1 MRRSFLVGLAVILL
15 AIAAWAIAQKR
26 VVLSIDGD
34 WWDANGEPL
43 GFARPVNGK
52 CVFGQGGSLQVA
64 DAGTKAAQTFVYEK
78 LGNQCPCG
86 ERPAHIPRNARCVE
100 ARIGPGHSGTTEA
113 SASGA
118 GTLGKIFDWLMRNP
132 QMYVVAAARG
142 IEDDPLEAVVP
153 LAGSEVDLA
162 ASLQSLPKG
171 AYAIRLVPVDG
182 AGALRGK
189 LAWAGAGAG
198 KASIAGIAPGLYKL
212 SAAVEG
218 GESESAQAWVLIS
231 APATYAADA
240 KEFHEAAE
248 TTRNWRDRVDESGK
262 RAVLRAC
269 LALLAGAGKSQ

>member
-1 MRRSFLVGLAVILL
+1 MRRSFLVGLAVMLL

-52 CVFGQGGSLQVA
+52 CVFGQSGSLQVA

-78 LGNQCPCG
+78 MGSQCPCS

-100 ARIGPGHSGTTEA
+100 ARIGPEHTGATEA
-113 SASGA
+113 SALGA
-118 GTLGKIFDWLMRNP
+118 GTLGKIFDWLVRNP

-171 AYAIRLVPVDG
+171 PYTISLGPVNGGAALTAKLGWTGGG
-182 AGALRGK
+182 AGRV
-189 LAWAGAGAG
+189 
-198 KASIAGIAPGLYKL
+198 SIAGCAPGLYKL
-212 SAAVEG
+212 SATVEG
-218 GESESAQAWVLIS
+218 GESESAEAWVLIS

-240 KEFHEAAE
+240 REFHEAAE
-248 TTRNWRDRVDESGK
+248 TTRSWGDRVDESGK

-269 LALLAGAGKSQ
+269 LASLAGVGKSQ